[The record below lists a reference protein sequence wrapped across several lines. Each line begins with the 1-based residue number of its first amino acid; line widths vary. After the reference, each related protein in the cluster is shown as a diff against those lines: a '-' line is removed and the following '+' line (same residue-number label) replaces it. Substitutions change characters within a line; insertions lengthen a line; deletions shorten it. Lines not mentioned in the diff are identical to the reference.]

1 MSKASTTANVVSNFA
16 STGAMAAAAAESVAS
31 AEAAARITC
40 AAQDKIAQIQN
51 EIALNQAKNSIIEEL
66 GKGVK
71 ALAQ

>member
-1 MSKASTTANVVSNFA
+1 MPGKSSKASGAA
-16 STGAMAAAAAESVAS
+16 STAGAYGAAGADIAAS
-31 AEAAARITC
+31 EAAARITM

-51 EIALNQAKNSIIEEL
+51 EIALNQAKNAVIEEL

>member
-1 MSKASTTANVVSNFA
+1 MTDKVHTAS
-16 STGAMAAAAAESVAS
+16 SVAS
-31 AEAAARITC
+31 TAGMYGAAGADIAASEAAARITM

-71 ALAQ
+71 ALAQG

>member
-1 MSKASTTANVVSNFA
+1 MAKPNKSSNSTSKSSPY
-16 STGAMAAAAAESVAS
+16 GAAAGDIAES
-31 AEAAARITC
+31 EAAARATI
-40 AAQDKIAQIQN
+40 AAQNRIAQIQN

>member
-1 MSKASTTANVVSNFA
+1 MSKTSTAS
-16 STGAMAAAAAESVAS
+16 SVAS
-31 AEAAARITC
+31 TAGLYGAAGADIAASEAAARITM